1 MDPTVVKLLLIISFV
16 IAIANIKDN
25 IGDFSIIGVNL
36 LYIMLILQYSLFI
49 KYNVKKIKNNSYIAY
64 YNKSIPII
72 LLIFMLLTQPWL
84 NMSLIYKLNILLI
97 IFLYYSDITGLYSK
111 LTKKLNLNNGNKLDK
126 WKNKLIGF
134 IYIVNLLK
142 IFFIFLP
149 KNVFLEQLSILAIN
163 TLLSTGL
170 YYNNPT
176 NYYENWNKLLSFAP
190 IYSKFL

>member
-1 MDPTVVKLLLIISFV
+1 MKPFAIKILLLISLIISIF
-16 IAIANIKDN
+16 NIKHNMSDVSVVA
-25 IGDFSIIGVNL
+25 INL
-36 LYIMLILQYSLFI
+36 LYIMLIIQHCLFI
-49 KYNVKKIKNNSYIAY
+49 KYNVKNIENNSYINY
-64 YNKSIPII
+64 YNKSIPI
-72 LLIFMLLTQPWL
+72 LLLLFMLLTHPWL

-111 LTKKLNLNNGNKLDK
+111 LTKKLNLSNGMKISK

-134 IYIVNLLK
+134 IYIINFLK

-149 KNVFLEQLSILAIN
+149 KTLFLEQLIILAIN

-176 NYYENWNKLLSFAP
+176 NYYENWNKLISFAP
-190 IYSKFL
+190 IYSLFL

>member
-36 LYIMLILQYSLFI
+36 LYIMLILQHSLFI

-111 LTKKLNLNNGNKLDK
+111 LTKKLNLNNGIKIDK

-149 KNVFLEQLSILAIN
+149 KNVFFEQLSILAIN

>member
-1 MDPTVVKLLLIISFV
+1 MDPAVVKLLLIISFV
-16 IAIANIKDN
+16 IAVTNIKDN

-36 LYIMLILQYSLFI
+36 LYIMLIIQHSLFI
-49 KYNVKKIKNNSYIAY
+49 KYNVKKIKNNTYIAY

-111 LTKKLNLNNGNKLDK
+111 LTKKFNLSNGIKIDK

-176 NYYENWNKLLSFAP
+176 NYYENWNKLISFAP
-190 IYSKFL
+190 IYSLFL

>member
-36 LYIMLILQYSLFI
+36 LYIMLILQHSLFI

-111 LTKKLNLNNGNKLDK
+111 LTKKLNLNNGIKIDK

-149 KNVFLEQLSILAIN
+149 KNVFLKQLSILAIN

-190 IYSKFL
+190 IYSEFL

>member
-36 LYIMLILQYSLFI
+36 LYIMLILQHSLFI

-72 LLIFMLLTQPWL
+72 LLIFMLLTQHWL

-111 LTKKLNLNNGNKLDK
+111 LTKKLNLNNGIKIDK

-149 KNVFLEQLSILAIN
+149 KNVFLKQLSILAIN

-190 IYSKFL
+190 IYSEFL

>member
-16 IAIANIKDN
+16 IAVTNIKDN

-36 LYIMLILQYSLFI
+36 LYIMLIIQHSLLI
-49 KYNVKKIKNNSYIAY
+49 KYDVKKIKNNTYIAY

-111 LTKKLNLNNGNKLDK
+111 LTKKLNLSNGIKIDK

-176 NYYENWNKLLSFAP
+176 NYYENWNKLISFAP
-190 IYSKFL
+190 IYSLFL

>member
-16 IAIANIKDN
+16 IAVTNIKDN

-36 LYIMLILQYSLFI
+36 LYIMLIIQHSLLI
-49 KYNVKKIKNNSYIAY
+49 KYDVKKIKNNTYIAY

-111 LTKKLNLNNGNKLDK
+111 LTKKLNLSNGIKIDK

-149 KNVFLEQLSILAIN
+149 KNVFLKQLSILAIN

-176 NYYENWNKLLSFAP
+176 NYYENWNKLISFAP
-190 IYSKFL
+190 IYSLFL

>member
-1 MDPTVVKLLLIISFV
+1 MKPIAMKILLLISLIISIF
-16 IAIANIKDN
+16 NIKHN
-25 IGDFSIIGVNL
+25 IYDVSVVAINL
-36 LYIMLILQYSLFI
+36 LYIMLILQHSLFI
-49 KYNVKKIKNNSYIAY
+49 KYNVKNLENNSYINY
-64 YNKSIPII
+64 YNKSIPIL
-72 LLIFMLLTQPWL
+72 LLIFMLLTHPWL

-111 LTKKLNLNNGNKLDK
+111 LTKKLNLSNGMKIGT

-134 IYIVNLLK
+134 IYIINLLK

-149 KNVFLEQLSILAIN
+149 KTLFLEQLSILAIN

-176 NYYENWNKLLSFAP
+176 NYYENWNKLISFAP
-190 IYSKFL
+190 IYALFL

>member
-190 IYSKFL
+190 IDSEFL

>member
-1 MDPTVVKLLLIISFV
+1 
-16 IAIANIKDN
+16 
-25 IGDFSIIGVNL
+25 
-36 LYIMLILQYSLFI
+36 MLILQYSLFI